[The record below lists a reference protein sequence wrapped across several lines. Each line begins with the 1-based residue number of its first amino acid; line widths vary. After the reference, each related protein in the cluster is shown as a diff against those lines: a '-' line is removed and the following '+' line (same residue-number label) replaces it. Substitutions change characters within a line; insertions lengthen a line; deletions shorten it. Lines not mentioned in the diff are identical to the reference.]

1 MFSSISDVN
10 GGIETDVSVGN
21 TKTVGVGVGIQFMEK
36 VQDRLKGIRNKRNN
50 DLLLFMAFSISRDQ

>member
-50 DLLLFMAFSISRDQ
+50 DLLLFMAFSISGNQ